1 MTKALFRAAIL
12 LTAVSKMALVVRSV
26 SRHTKLQGGVLMNP
40 KTIKKALED
49 TIQAMTN
56 YKWFFSARPGKDNTR
71 NRKFPFE
78 KVISSI
84 LAFGS
89 GTLNH
94 EIIDFFGLVPS
105 VGTSSAFIQRRATI
119 LPEAFECLFQHFTEK
134 VDEDLRYRG
143 LRLLAV
149 DGSDLQISANPNDL
163 DSYYPGTNEQKAY
176 NLLHINAMYDLHQHI
191 YVDALVQKSRKTDES
206 GALTTMVDRSAIK
219 DALLLADRG
228 YESYNN
234 LAHIQEKGWK
244 FLIRI
249 RDGTAGIASGLDL
262 PATDEFDV
270 PFHLKLTNKQSNEV
284 KELLKDKDHYKF
296 IPNTTRFDYLPR
308 TSRKHDPTVFFEL
321 HFRIV
326 RFPISDTACETI
338 ITNLDA
344 SAFSLYDI
352 KRLYAMRWG
361 IETSF
366 RNLKHTLGLLHL
378 HAKKVEFV
386 LQEIFAKLTMYNFC
400 ELITQSVVIRQAQKK
415 YTYKVNFSDAV
426 HICRQFFLGDVPPPI
441 LEAMLMRY
449 ISPIRPGRKDTR
461 KLTQKPSASFT
472 YRVA

>member
-1 MTKALFRAAIL
+1 
-12 LTAVSKMALVVRSV
+12 
-26 SRHTKLQGGVLMNP
+26 MNP
-40 KTIKKALED
+40 KTVKKALED

-56 YKWFFSARPGKDNTR
+56 YKWVFSARPGKDNTR

-94 EIIDFFGLVPS
+94 EIMDFFGLAPS

-176 NLLHINAMYDLHQHI
+176 NLLHINAMYDLQQHI

-206 GALTTMVDRSAIK
+206 GALTTMVDRSAMK

-249 RDGTAGIASGLDL
+249 KDGTAGIASGLDL
-262 PATDEFDV
+262 PPTDKFDV

-296 IPNTTRFDYLPR
+296 IPNTSRFDYLPR

-344 SAFSLYDI
+344 FAFPLYDI

-415 YTYKVNFSDAV
+415 HTYKVNFSDAV

-449 ISPIRPGRKDTR
+449 ISPIRSGRKDTR
-461 KLTQKPSASFT
+461 KLSQKPSASFT